1 MTMRTFVI
9 GALSAA
15 VALTI
20 FAASDAA
27 SAAPR
32 KPGGVG
38 ICISVP
44 PPDCNFFLRPVCTSK
59 SACGGCL
66 KWACRLDVGATGK
79 KKS

>member
-1 MTMRTFVI
+1 MTMRTFVV

-15 VALTI
+15 VALTM

-27 SAAPR
+27 VAAKR
-32 KPGGVG
+32 KPGGAG

-44 PPDCNFFLRPVCTSK
+44 APECNFFLRPVCTSK

-66 KWACRLDVGATGK
+66 KWACSLTGTVEK
-79 KKS
+79 KKK

>member
-1 MTMRTFVI
+1 MRNFVI

-15 VALTI
+15 MALTA
-20 FAASDAA
+20 FAVNNAA
-27 SAAPR
+27 SAAPK
-32 KPGGVG
+32 KPGQVG

-44 PPDCNFFLRPVCTSK
+44 QPECNFFLRPVCTSK

-66 KWACRLDVGATGK
+66 KWACRLDAGATEK